1 MVAYGAKSIILE
13 VYIKNPHFM
22 KLNRKE
28 YDLVYDAFQY
38 MYFKMDKDQRVLAEQ
53 ILDLAFYDAPEK
65 GSHEMLEGLG
75 LDPITREVA

>member
-1 MVAYGAKSIILE
+1 
-13 VYIKNPHFM
+13 M

-28 YDLVYDAFQY
+28 YDLIYDAFQY

-65 GSHEMLEGLG
+65 GLM
-75 LDPITREVA
+75 RC

>member
-1 MVAYGAKSIILE
+1 MRWHKIGMKL
-13 VYIKNPHFM
+13 NPLNLM

-28 YDLVYDAFQY
+28 YDLIYDAFQY

-75 LDPITREVA
+75 LDPITRQPVG

>member
-1 MVAYGAKSIILE
+1 
-13 VYIKNPHFM
+13 M
-22 KLNRKE
+22 KLSRKE

-38 MYFKMDKDQRVLAEQ
+38 MYFKMTKDQKVLAEQ
-53 ILDLAFYDAPEK
+53 ILDLAFYDPEK

>member
-1 MVAYGAKSIILE
+1 
-13 VYIKNPHFM
+13 M

-28 YDLVYDAFQY
+28 YELMYDAFQY
-38 MYFKMDKDQRVLAEQ
+38 MEFKMSREQKETAEQ

-75 LDPITREVA
+75 LDPITRQPVE

>member
-1 MVAYGAKSIILE
+1 
-13 VYIKNPHFM
+13 M

-28 YDLVYDAFQY
+28 YDLIYDAFQY

-53 ILDLAFYDAPEK
+53 ILDLAFYDAPEIDHDYK

-75 LDPITREVA
+75 LNPITRQPVE

>member
-1 MVAYGAKSIILE
+1 
-13 VYIKNPHFM
+13 M

-28 YDLVYDAFQY
+28 YDVIYDAFQY

-75 LDPITREVA
+75 LDPITRQPVG